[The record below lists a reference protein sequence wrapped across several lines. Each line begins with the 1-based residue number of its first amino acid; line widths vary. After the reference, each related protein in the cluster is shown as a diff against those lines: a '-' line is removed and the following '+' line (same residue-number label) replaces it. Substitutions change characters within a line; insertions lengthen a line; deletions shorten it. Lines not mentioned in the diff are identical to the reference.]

1 MRAYCKFFFIFGAL
15 TGVYLLSDFLP
26 TVPVHSSSRLFRCA
40 VRVLWLRTP
49 VLAVADAEQCALSC
63 RVESRFGSIYLFVG
77 SKAGALSR
85 RFGMSQPLWWSACLF
100 LRDVFSRGCLSL
112 LPVNPF
118 IWLVCAGCF
127 SPRVFSLNN
136 GAGQYLLEFYFWPPL
151 CGTLF
156 FFFSLSLGNP
166 FSGSL
171 VGVCWLLAEWW
182 RAFAV
187 VPTTVRLTVLW
198 FLSLLVR
205 KIPFGSA
212 LFFWTA
218 RACLQAGSWQSPV
231 PP

>member
-1 MRAYCKFFFIFGAL
+1 MRAYCNFFFIFGPL
-15 TGVYLLSDFLP
+15 TAVDLLSDFLP
-26 TVPVHSSSRLFRCA
+26 TVPVHAPSRLFRCA

-156 FFFSLSLGNP
+156 FFSPCPWAIPS
-166 FSGSL
+166 
-171 VGVCWLLAEWW
+171 VGVSL
-182 RAFAV
+182 AFA
-187 VPTTVRLTVLW
+187 
-198 FLSLLVR
+198 
-205 KIPFGSA
+205 G
-212 LFFWTA
+212 
-218 RACLQAGSWQSPV
+218 C
-231 PP
+231 